1 MLTLTENATEI
12 IKQINSQTEGEDSG
26 LRISTEPGQ
35 EAALAITPADQPQPG
50 DQVVEQ
56 GGAKLF
62 LESVAAEALD
72 DKVLD
77 AGLDTAGNVEFGLGQ
92 QA

>member
-12 IKQINSQTEGEDSG
+12 IKQINSQTEGEESG
-26 LRISTEPGQ
+26 LRISTASEQ

-62 LESVAAEALD
+62 LESVAAQALD

-77 AGLDTAGNVEFGLGQ
+77 AGVDTDGNVEFGLGQ